1 MLLHNRVLTVLS
13 TQKRSKRRY
22 FLKVAIQTNFQP
34 LFKTELVKSERKQM
48 KSKRKSNIIIRKLK
62 LKTQFSVS
70 SLQFL
75 VSSKNWRQSLGKCPE
90 IVTEMVS
97 NHCNRDHVPTAY
109 SVSDAKQRTSQM

>member
-62 LKTQFSVS
+62 LKTQF
-70 SLQFL
+70 L

-90 IVTEMVS
+90 IVTEMAS